1 MELRDIGNKALHFWK
16 RWKKDHFFAMKPVA
30 MWRNAR
36 NFYQMLHRDHPL
48 ILISVIFG
56 GIVTG
61 VLPFFTLFFSSRI
74 LDALIISDIELAK
87 VYIIILLAGRLILGC
102 VDRIFIHIVSVLAKA
117 GGNSVRKNTAN
128 KAFVIEYEK
137 YETTETM
144 DKVRRTKSF
153 DGNWC
158 IDEQIVQS
166 RNVTGC
172 FVAVICSVIFTGQL
186 IIKACRNHSFI
197 PYTVMMLLVFLLLMI
212 GIAILDSA
220 TGKEFLKTVPGEARY
235 QSAIKGIWYSAL
247 DVQNGKDIRLY
258 KMQKLIGCWYKYWT
272 DFWCDIWGGCI
283 SRTTLNHAWIAIFCQ
298 VIAACTFIYVG
309 FGVLEGSISLGDVML
324 YTGAIA
330 TMTANFNDAV
340 LVYNM
345 VGARFELLDDFRK
358 FISSS
363 DMDYEGSLAIKKGH
377 DCVYELEFKNVSFKY
392 PGTEHYALRNVNLK
406 LEVNRRLA
414 IVGQNGAGKTTLV
427 KLLCRLYEPT
437 EGEILLNGINIT
449 KYSYEEYSSIFAVV
463 FQDFRLFALPLDEN
477 IAGAGQVDEER
488 CLKVLKDVGLKDT
501 VMKWPEKQHTL
512 LYKNLGEGINVSGG
526 EAQKIAIAR
535 ALYKDA
541 PIVIL
546 DEPTAALDPLAEAE
560 IYENFNELVHGKTSI
575 FISHRMSSCKFCDEI
590 IVLEDGMITQ
600 KGNHQELL
608 RQDGLYSQ
616 LWNAQAQYYI

>member
-16 RWKKDHFFAMKPVA
+16 RWKEDHFFAMKPVE
-30 MWRNAR
+30 MWRNAK
-36 NFYQMLHRDHPL
+36 NFYQMLHKDHPL
-48 ILISVIFG
+48 ILICVIFG

-87 VYIIILLAGRLILGC
+87 IYIIILLAGRFILGC
-102 VDRIFIHIVSVLAKA
+102 IDRFFIHIVSVLAKA

-128 KAFVIEYEK
+128 KAFVIQYEK

-186 IIKACRNHSFI
+186 VIKACRNHSFI

-258 KMQKLIGCWYKYWT
+258 KMQKLIGSWYKYWT

-283 SRTTLNHAWIAIFCQ
+283 SRSSLNHAWIAIFCQ

-392 PGTEHYALRNVNLK
+392 PGTQHYALKNVNLK

-414 IVGQNGAGKTTLV
+414 IAGQNGAGKTTLV

-437 EGEILLNGINIT
+437 EGEILLNGINIS

-477 IAGAGQVDEER
+477 IAGFSQVDEER
-488 CLKVLKDVGLKDT
+488 CLKVLKDVGLKDR

-512 LYKNLGEGINVSGG
+512 LYKNLGDGINVSGG

-541 PIVIL
+541 PIVIM

-616 LWNAQAQYYI
+616 LWNAQAQYYT

>member
-16 RWKKDHFFAMKPVA
+16 RWKEDHFFAMKPVE
-30 MWRNAR
+30 MWRNAK
-36 NFYQMLHRDHPL
+36 NFYQMLHKDHPL
-48 ILISVIFG
+48 ILICVIFG

-87 VYIIILLAGRLILGC
+87 VYIIILLAGRFILGC
-102 VDRIFIHIVSVLAKA
+102 IDRFFIHIVSVLAKA

-128 KAFVIEYEK
+128 KAFAIQYEK

-172 FVAVICSVIFTGQL
+172 FVAVICSVIFTGQF

-197 PYTVMMLLVFLLLMI
+197 PYTVMMLLIFLLLMI

-258 KMQKLIGCWYKYWT
+258 KMQKLIGSWYKYWT

-283 SRTTLNHAWIAIFCQ
+283 SRSSRNHAWIAIFCQ

-377 DCVYELEFKNVSFKY
+377 DRVYELEFKNVSFKY
-392 PGTEHYALRNVNLK
+392 PGTQHYALKNVNLK

-437 EGEILLNGINIT
+437 EGEILLNGINIS
-449 KYSYEEYSSIFAVV
+449 KYSYEEYSSILAVV

-477 IAGAGQVDEER
+477 IAGSGQVDEER
-488 CLKVLKDVGLKDT
+488 CLKVLKDVGLKDR

-512 LYKNLGEGINVSGG
+512 LYKNLGDGINVSGG

-541 PIVIL
+541 PIVIM

>member
-16 RWKKDHFFAMKPVA
+16 RWKEDHFFAMKPVE
-30 MWRNAR
+30 MWRNAK
-36 NFYQMLHRDHPL
+36 NFYQMLHKDHPL
-48 ILISVIFG
+48 ILICVIFG

-87 VYIIILLAGRLILGC
+87 VYIIILLAGRFILGC
-102 VDRIFIHIVSVLAKA
+102 IDRFFIHIVSVLAKA

-128 KAFVIEYEK
+128 KAFAIQYEK

-197 PYTVMMLLVFLLLMI
+197 PYTVMMLLIFLLLMI

-235 QSAIKGIWYSAL
+235 QSAIKGIWYNAL

-258 KMQKLIGCWYKYWT
+258 KMQKLIGSWYKYWT

-283 SRTTLNHAWIAIFCQ
+283 SRSSRNHAWIAIFCQ

-324 YTGAIA
+324 YTSAIA

-392 PGTEHYALRNVNLK
+392 PGTQHYALKNVNLK

-437 EGEILLNGINIT
+437 EGEILLNGINIS
-449 KYSYEEYSSIFAVV
+449 KYSYEEYSSILAVV

-477 IAGAGQVDEER
+477 IAGSGQVDEER
-488 CLKVLKDVGLKDT
+488 CLKVLKDVGLKDR

-512 LYKNLGEGINVSGG
+512 LYKNLGDGINVSGG

-541 PIVIL
+541 PIVIM

>member
-1 MELRDIGNKALHFWK
+1 M
-16 RWKKDHFFAMKPVA
+16 
-30 MWRNAR
+30 
-36 NFYQMLHRDHPL
+36 
-48 ILISVIFG
+48 
-56 GIVTG
+56 
-61 VLPFFTLFFSSRI
+61 
-74 LDALIISDIELAK
+74 
-87 VYIIILLAGRLILGC
+87 
-102 VDRIFIHIVSVLAKA
+102 
-117 GGNSVRKNTAN
+117 
-128 KAFVIEYEK
+128 
-137 YETTETM
+137 
-144 DKVRRTKSF
+144 
-153 DGNWC
+153 
-158 IDEQIVQS
+158 
-166 RNVTGC
+166 
-172 FVAVICSVIFTGQL
+172 
-186 IIKACRNHSFI
+186 
-197 PYTVMMLLVFLLLMI
+197 
-212 GIAILDSA
+212 
-220 TGKEFLKTVPGEARY
+220 
-235 QSAIKGIWYSAL
+235 
-247 DVQNGKDIRLY
+247 
-258 KMQKLIGCWYKYWT
+258 
-272 DFWCDIWGGCI
+272 
-283 SRTTLNHAWIAIFCQ
+283 
-298 VIAACTFIYVG
+298 
-309 FGVLEGSISLGDVML
+309 EGSISLGDVML

-392 PGTEHYALRNVNLK
+392 PGTQHYALKNVNLK

-437 EGEILLNGINIT
+437 EGEILLNGINIS

-477 IAGAGQVDEER
+477 IAGSGQVDEER
-488 CLKVLKDVGLKDT
+488 CLKVLKDVGLKDR
-501 VMKWPEKQHTL
+501 VMKWPEKQRTL
-512 LYKNLGEGINVSGG
+512 LYKNLGDGINVSGG

-541 PIVIL
+541 PIVIM

-616 LWNAQAQYYI
+616 LWNAQTQYYT

>member
-16 RWKKDHFFAMKPVA
+16 RWKEDHFFAMKPVE
-30 MWRNAR
+30 MWRNAK
-36 NFYQMLHRDHPL
+36 NFYQMLHKDHPL
-48 ILISVIFG
+48 ILICVIFG

-87 VYIIILLAGRLILGC
+87 VYIIILLAGRFILGC
-102 VDRIFIHIVSVLAKA
+102 IDRFFIHIVSVLAKA

-128 KAFVIEYEK
+128 KAFAIQYEK

-172 FVAVICSVIFTGQL
+172 FVAVICSVIFTGQF

-197 PYTVMMLLVFLLLMI
+197 PYTVMMLLIFLLLMI

-235 QSAIKGIWYSAL
+235 QSAIKGIWYNAL

-258 KMQKLIGCWYKYWT
+258 KMQKLIGSWYKYWT

-283 SRTTLNHAWIAIFCQ
+283 SRSSRNHAWIAIFCQ

-377 DCVYELEFKNVSFKY
+377 DRVYELEFKNVSFKY
-392 PGTEHYALRNVNLK
+392 PGTQHYALKNVNLK

-437 EGEILLNGINIT
+437 EGEILLNGINIS

-477 IAGAGQVDEER
+477 IAGSGQVDEER
-488 CLKVLKDVGLKDT
+488 CLKVLKDVGLKDR

-512 LYKNLGEGINVSGG
+512 LYKNLGDGINVSGG

-541 PIVIL
+541 PIVIM

-560 IYENFNELVHGKTSI
+560 IYENFNELVHGMTSI

-600 KGNHQELL
+600 KGNHQDLL